1 MTFPKMVSILAKEKF
16 LSISIYD
23 PTMQKNWQVKKPTI
37 KKTLFYVFP
46 TIEKDI

>member
-1 MTFPKMVSILAKEKF
+1 MTFPKIISILPKEKF

-23 PTMQKNWQVKKPTI
+23 PTMQKNWQARKPTI
-37 KKTLFYVFP
+37 KKTLLYVFP